1 MSLSFPPPQRSI
13 GLSRGRQFAARERA
27 GEDLVSLSFARAVVV
42 AIMIV
47 VTALALLYLWQGW
60 QLSELQA
67 RLATRQAAVERMAA
81 TNKALQLEAEQAF
94 SLQRVDL
101 YAKTVLRMV
110 EPSLQYL
117 RLPKEGR

>member
-13 GLSRGRQFAARERA
+13 GLSRGQQFAARGRA

-81 TNKALQLEAEQAF
+81 TNKVLQLEAEQAF